1 MPTIKANE
9 VELNYLQLGD
19 GPDLVMVHGLAASL
33 AYWYLRIAPALA
45 ECFRVTMYDLR
56 GHGLSEMPPAG
67 YTTDVM
73 AADLAGL
80 MNALGIERAH
90 LVGHSFGGAVA
101 LHFAMA
107 HPVRAETLSLL
118 DCRVNSLQPIRGL
131 DELDHWESRR
141 QSLLAAGIPVP
152 EGTPRIV
159 YAMLEELVPDGG
171 LTSPQ
176 PEGVPGS
183 QGLPGL
189 IAGNGAWNPNSR
201 AGKRWSKLV
210 ASTSFADD
218 MKAVVGLT
226 PERIA
231 GVHKPTLLSYGADS
245 GCLRTCRGLESLWPH
260 SHVSVHPELG
270 HFFPSVRPD
279 LVVADVLGFLA
290 PRARQTTAAATQPS
304 LARGG
309 SETDE

>member
-1 MPTIKANE
+1 MPTIKANA
-9 VELNYLQLGD
+9 VELNYLQLGA

-33 AYWYLRIAPALA
+33 AYWYLRIVPTLA
-45 ECFRVTMYDLR
+45 EYFRVTVYDLR
-56 GHGLSEMPPAG
+56 GHGLSEMPAAG
-67 YTTDVM
+67 YTTEVM

-80 MNALGIERAH
+80 MDALEIERAH

-107 HPVRAETLSLL
+107 HPARAETLSLV

-171 LTSPQ
+171 TPRPQ

-189 IAGNGAWNPNSR
+189 IAGNGAWNPHSR
-201 AGKRWSKLV
+201 AGKRWTRLIQ
-210 ASTSFADD
+210 STSFAED
-218 MKAVVGLT
+218 MKAVAGLT
-226 PERIA
+226 AEAIA
-231 GVHKPTLLSYGADS
+231 NVRKPSLLSYGGES
-245 GCLRTCRGLESLWPH
+245 GCLRTCHTFESLW
-260 SHVSVHPELG
+260 SHCRVRVHPQLG
-270 HFFPSVRPD
+270 HFFPSVRPE
-279 LVVADVLGFLA
+279 LVVSDLLEFLS
-290 PRARQTTAAATQPS
+290 PYIQKRHSAAQEDSRCRSA
-304 LARGG
+304 GG
-309 SETDE
+309 